1 MKTCKILWNG
11 EKKNWILSSAP
22 FWVACACCLCFTTQ
36 IQNIHASA
44 MIFDSR
50 NITEFCL
57 VECNDYPSMDADHFY
72 IFCKFISAFLIAYVC
87 TFCEFSFRLVV
98 TSYRFLH

>member
-1 MKTCKILWNG
+1 MGGKKTGSCLVH
-11 EKKNWILSSAP
+11 LSELPVLAV
-22 FWVACACCLCFTTQ
+22 FVLQ
-36 IQNIHASA
+36 LNKIQNIHASA